1 MAEGFDSTSTQ
12 ASILYNTSTVAEA
25 GTTLTVTDT
34 DGSVLLS
41 WKVPCSFSSALISCP
56 EMKVG
61 GTYIVSAGGTSE
73 EITLEGVSTT
83 YGDSQ
88 GGMHGGDMGQGGMRG
103 EDMGQGGMRGEDMG
117 QGGMHGGGM
126 RPDGQ

>member
-12 ASILYNTSTVAEA
+12 ASILYNTSAAEEA
-25 GTTLTVTDT
+25 GTTLTVTDA
-34 DGSVLLS
+34 DDNVLLS
-41 WKVPCSFSSALISCP
+41 WEVPCSFSSALISCP

-61 GTYIVSAGGTSE
+61 GTYTVSAGRTSE

-88 GGMHGGDMGQGGMRG
+88 GGMHGGDMGQGGM
-103 EDMGQGGMRGEDMG
+103 
-117 QGGMHGGGM
+117 HGGGM

>member
-12 ASILYNTSTVAEA
+12 ASILYNTSAAEEA
-25 GTTLTVTDT
+25 GTTLTVTDAG
-34 DGSVLLS
+34 GSVLLS
-41 WKVPCSFSSALISCP
+41 WEVPCSFSSALISCP

-61 GTYIVSAGGTSE
+61 GTYTVSAGGTSE

-83 YGDSQ
+83 CGDSQ

-103 EDMGQGGMRGEDMG
+103 EDMGQGGM
-117 QGGMHGGGM
+117 HGGGM